1 MSWRQFKASWH
12 NAQKRKHAQHI
23 KDDPQFY
30 KKRQARYDKS
40 KKLDKCLLNN
50 QRKTGGTLP
59 GYRACKQK
67 YGANKVAAI
76 RHPRA
81 PNNNPSTRGTEL
93 KTHK

>member
-12 NAQKRKHAQHI
+12 KAQKRKHAQHI

-30 KKRQARYDKS
+30 KKRQARFDKS
-40 KKLDKCLLNN
+40 KNLDKCLLNN

-76 RHPRA
+76 RK
-81 PNNNPSTRGTEL
+81 PNNNPSTRGTQL

>member
-12 NAQKRKHAQHI
+12 KAQKKKHDKHI

-40 KKLDKCLLNN
+40 KNLDKCLKNN

-59 GYRACKQK
+59 GYKACKQK

-76 RHPRA
+76 RK
-81 PNNNPSTRGTEL
+81 PNNNPSTRGTQL